1 MAYFECKM
9 KYMTLRSDIFSMFW
23 PVYALDGKSK
33 GYVDFEYRGISL
45 TITSSEFG
53 RATVKDKE
61 VIIYCLSH
69 LMAAQNMKIEINRK
83 VLFCRYDFLKTTNRG
98 TSGKD
103 YKILDNALKR
113 LKGTRLTTD
122 ATISDIKIPEDTSM
136 IEDFRKV
143 QINEN
148 VYWEVTLPEWLFAIV
163 ENRKVLKLDDGYF
176 NLNPFE
182 RRLYEIC
189 KKCCGRKPSY
199 EFPIDNMK
207 KRIGVKLTKSQFK
220 RRLRRCRR
228 LLGLGILFDDKDV
241 LIFNLTAGGSVLF
254 KGRAK
259 ELGIEFKEGEDEDEN

>member
-23 PVYALDGKSK
+23 PIYALDGKSK
-33 GYVDFEYRGISL
+33 DCVEFEYRGVSL
-45 TITSSEFG
+45 AITPSEFG

-83 VLFCRYDFLKTTNRG
+83 VLFCRYDFLKATNRG

-113 LKGTRLTTD
+113 LKSTRFTTD
-122 ATISDIKIPEDTSM
+122 VTISDIKIPEDTSM
-136 IEDFRKV
+136 IEEFRKV
-143 QINEN
+143 QINES
-148 VYWEVTLPEWLFAIV
+148 VYWEVTLPEWLFAMV
-163 ENRKVLKLDDGYF
+163 EDTKVLKLDDGYF
-176 NLNPFE
+176 DLKPFE
-182 RRLYEIC
+182 RRLYEVC

-199 EFPIDNMK
+199 AFPIDNMK

-220 RRLRRCRR
+220 RRLTHCRE
-228 LLGLGILFDDKDV
+228 LLGLRILFDDKDV
-241 LIFNLTAGGSVLF
+241 LIFNITAGGSALF
-254 KGRAK
+254 EVKAK
-259 ELGIEFKEGEDEDEN
+259 ELGIELKEGEN

>member
-23 PVYALDGKSK
+23 PIYALDGKSK
-33 GYVDFEYRGISL
+33 DCVDFEYRGVSL

-83 VLFCRYDFLKTTNRG
+83 VLFCRYDFLKATNRG

-113 LKGTRLTTD
+113 LKSTRFTTD
-122 ATISDIKIPEDTSM
+122 VTISDIKIPEDTSM
-136 IEDFRKV
+136 IEEFRKV
-143 QINEN
+143 QINES
-148 VYWEVTLPEWLFAIV
+148 VYWEVTLPEWLFAMV

-176 NLNPFE
+176 NLKPFE
-182 RRLYEIC
+182 RRLYEVC

-207 KRIGVKLTKSQFK
+207 KRIGVKLTISQFK
-220 RRLRRCRR
+220 RRLSYCRE
-228 LLGLGILFDDKDV
+228 LLELGILFDDKNV
-241 LIFNLTAGGSVLF
+241 LIFNFTAGGGTLYQT
-254 KGRAK
+254 KAK
-259 ELGIEFKEGEDEDEN
+259 ELDIELKEGESGN

>member
-1 MAYFECKM
+1 M

-23 PVYALDGKSK
+23 PIYALDGKSK
-33 GYVDFEYRGISL
+33 DCVEFEYRGVSL
-45 TITSSEFG
+45 AITPSEFG

-113 LKGTRLTTD
+113 LQSTRFTTD

-136 IEDFRKV
+136 IEEFRKV
-143 QINEN
+143 QINES
-148 VYWEVTLPEWLFAIV
+148 VYWEVTLPEWLFAMAQ
-163 ENRKVLKLDDGYF
+163 NRKVLKLDDGYF
-176 NLNPFE
+176 KLKPFE
-182 RRLYEIC
+182 RRLYEVC

-207 KRIGVKLTKSQFK
+207 KRIGVKLTISQFK
-220 RRLRRCRR
+220 RRLRHCRE
-228 LLGLGILFDDKDV
+228 LLGLRILFDDKDV
-241 LIFNLTAGGSVLF
+241 LIFNLNSGGGEIYDT
-254 KGRAK
+254 KAK
-259 ELGIEFKEGEDEDEN
+259 EFEVKVD